1 MTELFDDPAMVK
13 LWNAYFS
20 EFDKLSAPLEDEGRE
35 LRSDLERHVMES
47 IGAQTATGNPAQ
59 QLKVALE
66 RLGRPIDYLHPM
78 LGERYISRATRTYN
92 PVAVGKG
99 LFHTILAGGGR
110 LLAASLFCL
119 GYLFI
124 AVFAVIALS
133 KPFWADNVGL
143 FRAPDGTIAAGIVA
157 ETAGH
162 QEVLGWWSIPIA
174 LALAMLTYLLLTK
187 GLGRLMRTQ

>member
-20 EFDKLSAPLEDEGRE
+20 EFDKLSAPLGDEGRE

-47 IGAQTATGNPAQ
+47 IGAQPATGNPAQ
-59 QLKVALE
+59 QLKVALK
-66 RLGRPIDYLHPM
+66 RLGRPIDYLHPI
-78 LGERYISRATRTYN
+78 LGERYISRATRTYS

-187 GLGRLMRTQ
+187 GLGRLIRTQ